1 MPNDANLIESSE
13 FLLDQYIAN
22 THKKGLD
29 YWSIL
34 KIMLQR
40 CVDLMIQS
48 QAEYYLK
55 GGQ

>member
-48 QAEYYLK
+48 QAEYHLK